1 MKRVNVYDVIR
12 EMREQVVKTMQE
24 RGIKELAM
32 YLSPEEWAKE
42 NDCKYEPDED
52 GYDEQYDDYKRDE
65 SPYVIFFDKYNHGI
79 DYRVD
84 KVTLKTEGL
93 GAPVLEFDCV
103 NDEWGYDDT
112 FGENDL
118 VFLTLYN
125 VYDTLL
131 DRLSIED
138 EPEYVWVFTCE
149 QAWNEETADTIV
161 RTFATEKAAT
171 DYLHNFLL
179 DDGGD
184 ESILE
189 SVEKNGWVTER
200 NEPTHYFAYAEGYY
214 ESNHVELTVTKCEIQ
229 K

>member
-12 EMREQVVKTMQE
+12 EMREQIVETMQE
-24 RGIKELAM
+24 RGITELAM

-93 GAPVLEFDCV
+93 GAPVLEFECY
-103 NDEWGYDDT
+103 NDEWGYNDT
-112 FGENDL
+112 FGEDDL
-118 VFLTLYN
+118 VFMTLYN

-131 DRLSIED
+131 DRLGIED
-138 EPEYVWVFTCE
+138 EPVEPKKREREWQFDEQAFIEKYCPMAGGNDYLGWIDDIYKLLNGETEEGDAASTGEYANMSEDELRKELKRLTCIVLKQAVDEYV
-149 QAWNEETADTIV
+149 
-161 RTFATEKAAT
+161 
-171 DYLHNFLL
+171 
-179 DDGGD
+179 
-184 ESILE
+184 
-189 SVEKNGWVTER
+189 ER
-200 NEPTHYFAYAEGYY
+200 FY
-214 ESNHVELTVTKCEIQ
+214 
-229 K
+229 

>member
-1 MKRVNVYDVIR
+1 MKRVNVYDVIC

-24 RGIKELAM
+24 RGITELAM
-32 YLSPEEWAKE
+32 CLSPEEWAKE

-52 GYDEQYDDYKRDE
+52 GYDAQYDDYKRDE
-65 SPYVIFFDKYNHGI
+65 SPYAIFFDKYNHGI

-112 FGENDL
+112 FGEDDL

-131 DRLSIED
+131 DRLGIED
-138 EPEYVWVFTCE
+138 ESKESFKITSVSREDLEAAGFDASDVDDDTMERLADKMGDAYVSNGFWIDLPIIAEY
-149 QAWNEETADTIV
+149 
-161 RTFATEKAAT
+161 
-171 DYLHNFLL
+171 
-179 DDGGD
+179 
-184 ESILE
+184 LE
-189 SVEKNGWVTER
+189 IPK
-200 NEPTHYFAYAEGYY
+200 
-214 ESNHVELTVTKCEIQ
+214 KCETEEEEE
-229 K
+229 